1 MQTLKSHLDCRWEQ
15 ERGGQQINLQTKQRE
30 ASEPEATP
38 LPPDN
43 GSGEGGSGLRAGS
56 APEQQGG
63 EARGNPRQ
71 TRERQEQK
79 ASRRKE
85 KGGQGSSERP
95 APPLRVKTGRQSLHH
110 GRAGTRGVRAA
121 PARGGCR
128 QLAEHQPG
136 PPPGKPGAEKPCGSG
151 TPGAATLPCPSGLP
165 EGRGH
170 KGPGFREGWGLALRG
185 GRSPRSWG
193 GCTSHSGPCPA
204 GS

>member
-1 MQTLKSHLDCRWEQ
+1 MGSKLTCRPS
-15 ERGGQQINLQTKQRE
+15 RGRPASRRPLHFHRIMAPGREKVASGQG
-30 ASEPEATP
+30 
-38 LPPDN
+38 LPQ
-43 GSGEGGSGLRAGS
+43 SSRV
-56 APEQQGG
+56 

-121 PARGGCR
+121 LARGGCR